1 MEKVAERFIRYA
13 KEYTTS
19 DPESKTYPS
28 TGRQLV
34 FMKKL
39 AYELREIG
47 CSEIEL
53 DEFGYVMATV
63 PANGFRECTGNRFCG
78 AR

>member
-39 AYELREIG
+39 AYEILGLPKLFKELFSSKLSIK
-47 CSEIEL
+47 SSLLAIFALNDIEL
-53 DEFGYVMATV
+53 GKK
-63 PANGFRECTGNRFCG
+63 
-78 AR
+78 